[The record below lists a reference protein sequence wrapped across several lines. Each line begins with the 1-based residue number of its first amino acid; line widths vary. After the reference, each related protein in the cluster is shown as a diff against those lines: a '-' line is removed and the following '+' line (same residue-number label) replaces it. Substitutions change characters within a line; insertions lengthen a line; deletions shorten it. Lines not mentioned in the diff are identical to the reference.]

1 MTPRTDVRNPDKYWD
16 SDSNTNE
23 LWHDLNRP
31 ALIPIITPHMK
42 YLEYRWNIIIDN
54 EYIIITLGLKHTQ
67 VLSTTQI
74 KIQRKQKHKFNG
86 TTRDY

>member
-1 MTPRTDVRNPDKYWD
+1 MTSRTDARNPDKYWD

-42 YLEYRWNIIIDN
+42 YLEYQWIIIIDN
-54 EYIIITLGLKHTQ
+54 ECIIITWE
-67 VLSTTQI
+67 
-74 KIQRKQKHKFNG
+74 IQAHAGAKYN
-86 TTRDY
+86 TD